1 MRTSLDIPDPL
12 FRAAKQLAVQRE
24 TTLKQL
30 VTEGLRRIVEDHQ
43 AATAANAR
51 PDSGRLPK
59 VTPKGNGSY
68 ALSNEAIDAILA
80 EEEAAHYASRR

>member
-30 VTEGLRRIVEDHQ
+30 VTEGLKHIVEEYR
-43 AATAANAR
+43 AVAAR

-59 VTPKGNGSY
+59 VTPKGSGSY
-68 ALSNEAIDAILA
+68 VLSNEAIDAILA